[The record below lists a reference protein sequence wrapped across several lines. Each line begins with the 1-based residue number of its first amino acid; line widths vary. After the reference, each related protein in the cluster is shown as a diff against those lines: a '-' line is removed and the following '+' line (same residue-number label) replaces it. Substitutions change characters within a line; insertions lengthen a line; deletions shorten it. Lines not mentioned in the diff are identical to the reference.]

1 MRLSVIIPAREAA
14 ETITEAVL
22 SAFEA
27 GAAEVV
33 VADGGSGDATMELAR
48 QAGALV
54 LSDSFP
60 RGRRL
65 NLAAAATSG
74 EILLF
79 LHADSRLPE
88 NAADAIG
95 MAVRDGACGGG
106 FRIRFREK
114 ARRLEL
120 VAAMINLRSALT
132 RAPWGDQAQ
141 WIRREIFERT
151 GGFLETSLMEDY
163 ELSLRMKR
171 LGKTVVLRERV
182 VTSGRRFLDRGI
194 LVTTA
199 TNWWI
204 ILRWR
209 LGASADTLAK
219 LYRRGH

>member
-1 MRLSVIIPAREAA
+1 MRLSVIIPARDEA
-14 ETITEAVL
+14 ETITEAVV

-33 VADGGSGDATMELAR
+33 VADGGSSDATMELAR
-48 QAGALV
+48 RAGAMAI
-54 LSDSFP
+54 SDPSP

-88 NAADAIG
+88 GAADAI
-95 MAVRDGACGGG
+95 AIAIREGACGGG
-106 FRIRFREK
+106 FKIRFREE
-114 ARRLEL
+114 ARRLDL

-141 WIRREIFERT
+141 WIRREIFEQT
-151 GGFLETSLMEDY
+151 GGFLETSLMDDY

-209 LGASADTLAK
+209 LGASADTLTK
-219 LYRRGH
+219 IYRRGN

>member
-1 MRLSVIIPAREAA
+1 MRLSVIIPARDEE
-14 ETITEAVL
+14 ETITEAVI
-22 SAFEA
+22 SAFEG

-33 VADGGSGDATMELAR
+33 VADGGSSDATMELAR
-48 QAGALV
+48 QAGAMAI
-54 LSDSFP
+54 SDPSP

-88 NAADAIG
+88 NAANAI
-95 MAVRDGACGGG
+95 AIAIDDGACGGG
-106 FRIRFREK
+106 FRIRFREN

-141 WIRREIFERT
+141 WIRREIFEQM

-163 ELSLRMKR
+163 ELSLRMRR
-171 LGKTVVLRERV
+171 LGKTVLLRERV

-209 LGASADTLAK
+209 RGASAETLTK
-219 LYRRGH
+219 IYRRGL